1 MLKSY
6 FKTALRSLLKHK
18 AFSFINIFGLAIGMA
33 ACLLILQYVTFE
45 LSYDQFHA
53 KKDRIFR
60 LQQNRYDKGELSTQW
75 AAGAAGIGNAMKEAF
90 PEVETVA
97 KFTPTGGVISY
108 GDKKF
113 REEKMY
119 FANNDFFTVFTYPL
133 VKGNPAKL
141 LTEPFQAVIS
151 RSVAKKYFGNED
163 PVGKRISRNQR
174 EDYLITGV
182 AEDMPENT
190 HLKFTVLLSFPTF
203 VKFTSPEAETTF
215 DWDGFYTYILL
226 KPGVKANAVEAKIP
240 ALIEKKVGQ
249 INRERNHRVEYKL
262 QPVQDIHLYSSY
274 MMEAEANGNGESV
287 YFLFIIAFFIIIIAW
302 INYINLSTARALD
315 RAKEVGIRKVMGS
328 YRKQLIG
335 QFMFESV
342 LVNLFAVL
350 VAFGLVVICL
360 PVFNWLTD
368 KQMGFSLITRL
379 DFWLALLGL
388 FAIGS
393 ILSGL
398 YPAFVLSSFQP
409 IAVLKGRLSK
419 TSHGAFLRQTLVV
432 GQFAA
437 SVALMVGTFCVFRQI
452 DYMQNQELGVQ
463 INQTLVLRGPNVTD
477 STYSDKL
484 NSFKNELLQYP
495 GIKKI
500 AASTEVPGKK
510 VGWNAGG
517 IRPVGSAEGDAN
529 QYRVIGIDYDFL
541 DSYGLKVVAGRNFS
555 REFSTDPKAVLM
567 NEAAAKLMG
576 FKKPE
581 EALNKRIEFWGETY
595 TIVGVVAN
603 HHQESLRED
612 YDVHIFRLIPDSQNY
627 YSLKLEAGGDNL
639 NQIINTAQAKWGQ
652 FFPGN
657 PFEYFFLDEQ
667 FDKQYK
673 ADKQFGQVFGVF
685 AVLAIFVACLGLFGL
700 ASFVT
705 TQRTKEIGIRKVL
718 GASISSILML
728 LSKDFV
734 KLVVIAFVI
743 ASPITYYLLK
753 QWLENYAFQ
762 ASISP
767 WMFIVPGLLILIIA
781 LLTVSTQTVKAATD
795 NPVKSLR
802 SE

>member
-33 ACLLILQYVTFE
+33 AFLLILQYVTFE
-45 LSYDQFHA
+45 LSYDQFHE

-60 LQQNRYDKGELSTQW
+60 LQQDRYDKGQLSTQW
-75 AAGAAGIGNAMKEAF
+75 AAGAAGIGTAIKEAF
-90 PEVETVA
+90 PEVETYA
-97 KFTPTGGVISY
+97 KLRGNGGVISY
-108 GDKKF
+108 GEKKF
-113 REEKMY
+113 REEKIY
-119 FANNDFFTVFTYPL
+119 FANNDFFSVFSYPL

-141 LTEPFQAVIS
+141 LTEPFQAVITQS
-151 RSVAKKYFGNED
+151 TAKKYFGNED
-163 PVGKRISRNQR
+163 PIGKRISYNKR
-174 EDYLITGV
+174 EDYLITGLV
-182 AEDMPENT
+182 EDMPENT
-190 HLKFTVLLSFPTF
+190 HLKFTILFSFPTF
-203 VKFTSPEAETTF
+203 VKFAGPEAETTF
-215 DWDGFYTYILL
+215 DWDGFYTYVLL
-226 KPGVKANAVEAKIP
+226 KPGVNPKTVEAKIP
-240 ALIEKKVGQ
+240 DMLEKKIGE
-249 INRERNHRVEYKL
+249 INRERNHKVVYHL
-262 QPVQDIHLYSSY
+262 QPVTDIHLYSSY
-274 MMEAEANGNGESV
+274 MIEAEANGNGESV
-287 YFLFIIAFFIIIIAW
+287 YFLLIIAFFIIIIAW
-302 INYINLSTARALD
+302 INYINLSTAKALD

-328 YRKQLIG
+328 YRQQLVG

-342 LVNLFAVL
+342 LVNLFAML
-350 VAFGLVVICL
+350 LALGLVVICL
-360 PVFNWLTD
+360 PMFNWLTD
-368 KQMGFSLITRL
+368 RQMGFSLLTKPN
-379 DFWLALLGL
+379 FWLALIGL

-393 ILSGL
+393 LLSGL

-419 TSHGAFLRQTLVV
+419 TTHGAFLRQSLVV

-452 DYMQNQELGVQ
+452 NYMQGQELGVQ

-484 NSFKNELLQYP
+484 NSFKNELLRYP
-495 GIKKI
+495 GIKKV
-500 AASTEVPGKK
+500 AASTEVPGQK

-517 IRPVGSAEGDAN
+517 IKLVGSGPGEAN

-541 DSYGLKVVAGRNFS
+541 DSYGLKVIAGRNFS
-555 REFSTDPKAVLM
+555 KELSTDPKAVLM

-576 FKKPE
+576 FAKPE
-581 EALNKRIEFWGETY
+581 DALNKQIDFWGEIY

-627 YSLKLEAGGDNL
+627 YSLKLEAGSENL
-639 NQIINTAQAKWGQ
+639 NQLINTAHTRWGQ

-657 PFEYFFLDEQ
+657 PFEYFFLDEH

-673 ADKQFGQVFGVF
+673 SDKQFGQVFGVF

-734 KLVVIAFVI
+734 KLVLIAFLI

-767 WMFIVPGLLILIIA
+767 WMFILPGLLILLIA